1 VSYTVE
7 PAEGKRYK
15 DRQWGYRVKRDGETV
30 LHVDTGGTGACW
42 NLLMHGGYEA
52 DETMHVCDLDV
63 LIGALTALR
72 DSQANRAHCERWG
85 KTPPEQG

>member
-1 VSYTVE
+1 
-7 PAEGKRYK
+7 
-15 DRQWGYRVKRDGETV
+15 
-30 LHVDTGGTGACW
+30 
-42 NLLMHGGYEA
+42 
-52 DETMHVCDLDV
+52 MHVCDLDV